1 MARLSVEKIHQSGS
15 VRMVSTTHHK
25 ISPTPSRGA
34 KNLQGQLVA
43 DHESECSHYNH
54 PDPGEGPVSETKLE
68 VEGFAESQN
77 SKSEDQEDEE
87 TAAENESI
95 SGDEC
100 VFEGVSQSMCSPPDR
115 ILIDQD

>member
-43 DHESECSHYNH
+43 DHL
-54 PDPGEGPVSETKLE
+54 LE
-68 VEGFAESQN
+68 RE
-77 SKSEDQEDEE
+77 
-87 TAAENESI
+87 
-95 SGDEC
+95 
-100 VFEGVSQSMCSPPDR
+100 
-115 ILIDQD
+115 